1 MRHQVTE
8 VDTAIA
14 VGSGDVPVL
23 ATPRLIAWLEAA
35 TVEAAA
41 PYLRPGQT
49 TVGISIRVDHTR
61 ASAIGTQVEVSADAT
76 PDDSG
81 RRITFLTK
89 AIDDTGASVGGG
101 TIVRAVVDRE
111 HFLAAN
117 AR

>member
-1 MRHQVTE
+1 MQHQVTE
-8 VDTAIA
+8 DDTAIA
-14 VGSGDVPVL
+14 VGSGEVPVL

-41 PYLRPGQT
+41 PYLTPGQT

-61 ASAIGTQVEVSADAT
+61 ASLVGTQVEVSAEAT

-89 AIDDTGASVGGG
+89 AIDDTGASIGGG

-111 HFLAAN
+111 HFLATIT
-117 AR
+117 R